1 MPPSTATS
9 LVKTNSIAHSDYCK
23 PLLTDLL
30 HSPAILCP
38 SFPGSQS
45 VDAPVCSELFN
56 NFPLLYTEVKITS
69 PLPRPRPRPKIIS
82 FHLLSHFNLCVSD
95 MPRFLLPQDLCLHSC
110 LVFAWTLPALPA
122 TACHDASQI
131 SRLS

>member
-1 MPPSTATS
+1 MPRSTATS

-23 PLLTDLL
+23 HLLTDLL

-69 PLPRPRPRPKIIS
+69 ALPRPRPRPRPKIIS
-82 FHLLSHFNLCVSD
+82 FYLLSHFNLCVSD

-110 LVFAWTLPALPA
+110 LCLDSSSPPCHRLP
-122 TACHDASQI
+122 CC
-131 SRLS
+131 